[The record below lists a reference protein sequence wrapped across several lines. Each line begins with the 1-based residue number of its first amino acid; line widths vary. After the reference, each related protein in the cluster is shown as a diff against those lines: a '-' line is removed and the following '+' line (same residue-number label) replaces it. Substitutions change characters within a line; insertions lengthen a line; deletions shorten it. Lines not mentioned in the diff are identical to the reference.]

1 MHEELCHPDQVRSVQ
16 MHCDRRDRASV
27 GACSKWWSLECVA
40 SEGEVYICQVRE
52 IVVCQK
58 KANYLKEN
66 IKLQLS

>member
-1 MHEELCHPDQVRSVQ
+1 MHEEFCHPDQVKCVQ
-16 MHCDRRDRASV
+16 MRCDRRDRV
-27 GACSKWWSLECVA
+27 CGGAWSEWWSLECVA
-40 SEGEVYICQVRE
+40 SEGEGYICQVRE

>member
-1 MHEELCHPDQVRSVQ
+1 ML
-16 MHCDRRDRASV
+16 CDRRDRVSG
-27 GACSKWWSLECVA
+27 GACSEWWSLECVA
-40 SEGEVYICQVRE
+40 SEGEGYICQVRE